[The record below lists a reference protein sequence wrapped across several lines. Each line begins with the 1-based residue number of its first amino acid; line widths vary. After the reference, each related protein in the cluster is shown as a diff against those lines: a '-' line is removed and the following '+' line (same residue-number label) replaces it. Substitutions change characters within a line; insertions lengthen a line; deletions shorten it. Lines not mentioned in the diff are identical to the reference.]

1 MRLKDCLVLI
11 FVLQWARIPKS
22 FNISW
27 SVASL
32 WKSQSTL
39 TLDLL
44 SLNLVRS
51 KFKIPF
57 HGRQL
62 QKLASAQWL
71 GRSTLII
78 KILWVN
84 KSYMILKL
92 GKGPSISQ
100 HIFGPF
106 LTHPNTHPFNPHP
119 KKWFEGYPV
128 KSTLKNLPSFFQGAC
143 LLFFLIYKYT
153 VNNYMQVTGIATGEN
168 FAFFIYRHFVE
179 IL

>member
-1 MRLKDCLVLI
+1 MPYNAQPMGLKDFLVLL

-71 GRSTLII
+71 GRSTFII
-78 KILWVN
+78 KLFWVN
-84 KSYMILKL
+84 KLYMILKL
-92 GKGPSISQ
+92 GKGPSKYYVST
-100 HIFGPF
+100 F
-106 LTHPNTHPFNPHP
+106 LDLFWPTHPSCQHKYSTERQQKLSFFKPTHPF
-119 KKWFEGYPV
+119 
-128 KSTLKNLPSFFQGAC
+128 
-143 LLFFLIYKYT
+143 LLLT
-153 VNNYMQVTGIATGEN
+153 
-168 FAFFIYRHFVE
+168 
-179 IL
+179 